1 MREDVKQKHF
11 CISLRQISMDSCIQ
25 ACFVERFWFSHLRS
39 PDKFGGD
46 GDAREISRIS
56 WFHTAVLDTMVA
68 KLRKPAVGLS
78 ANHHPM

>member
-1 MREDVKQKHF
+1 
-11 CISLRQISMDSCIQ
+11 
-25 ACFVERFWFSHLRS
+25 VERFWFSHLRS

-56 WFHTAVLDTMVA
+56 WFHTAVLDTIVA
-68 KLRKPAVGLS
+68 KLRKPTVGLG